1 MTIVLHPFE
10 RFASQLPKVR
20 IVFPKSRPQLL
31 LPVALWIEPSCI
43 VRFDEKASETQPT
56 IRVTPTPTTVMPT
69 VMESTTEV
77 PTPTRIEATQ
87 AVTEAPS
94 PTVKRLPSL
103 RPVNINADNL
113 QLPQGASPFQVERPN
128 HPSSARLSRPRLTE
142 EEIDA
147 LNRRAFNEENNSRS
161 VEAQQQ
167 EDEEVRLFLSMM
179 RETREMEQEY
189 FRKNSEEEE
198 TEPTVDVIYAL
209 DDAAFRIKQNE
220 RSEMKESEEEGVDSV
235 IVTDRVMRNITMGVD
250 AKVSQEKESSEEA
263 AEGEEEKEGEGE
275 QVEQEGEQ
283 GQEEQEGKEHEEEQG
298 EGEEGEEQ
306 KEGEQEGEEKK
317 EEQEQKG
324 KQEELEE
331 GKQEEQEEGK
341 QEEQEEQEQQ
351 STTTTPNSQQDPKP
365 GTQRPKEKKKSKTKP
380 SQRKNKNSAVAK
392 EVAAMAKYKKKL
404 AKEISRQTP
413 TKPKKIEFKPN
424 AAQSIY
430 LSQKKGK
437 GTAERRA

>member
-103 RPVNINADNL
+103 RPVNINADSL
-113 QLPQGASPFQVERPN
+113 QRPQGASPFQVERPN
-128 HPSSARLSRPRLTE
+128 HPSSARPSRPRLTE

-198 TEPTVDVIYAL
+198 AEPTVDVIYAL

-275 QVEQEGEQ
+275 Q
-283 GQEEQEGKEHEEEQG
+283 EGKEHEEEQG

-351 STTTTPNSQQDPKP
+351 STTTTPNSHPAAKP

-437 GTAERRA
+437 GMAERRA

>member
-1 MTIVLHPFE
+1 
-10 RFASQLPKVR
+10 
-20 IVFPKSRPQLL
+20 
-31 LPVALWIEPSCI
+31 
-43 VRFDEKASETQPT
+43 
-56 IRVTPTPTTVMPT
+56 MPT

-113 QLPQGASPFQVERPN
+113 QRPQGASPFQVERPH
-128 HPSSARLSRPRLTE
+128 HPSSARPSRPRLTE

-147 LNRRAFNEENNSRS
+147 LNRRTFNEENNSRS
-161 VEAQQQ
+161 TEAQQQ

-198 TEPTVDVIYAL
+198 AEPTVDVIYAL

-263 AEGEEEKEGEGE
+263 AEGEEGKEGEGE

-283 GQEEQEGKEHEEEQG
+283 GQEEHEGKEHEEEQG

-317 EEQEQKG
+317 EEQEQEQKG
-324 KQEELEE
+324 KQEEQEE

-351 STTTTPNSQQDPKP
+351 STTTTPNSQQAAKP
-365 GTQRPKEKKKSKTKP
+365 TTQRPKEKKKSKTKP

-437 GTAERRA
+437 GMAERRA

>member
-43 VRFDEKASETQPT
+43 VRFDEEASETQPT

-69 VMESTTEV
+69 VMESTTVV

-113 QLPQGASPFQVERPN
+113 QRPQGASPFQVERPH
-128 HPSSARLSRPRLTE
+128 HPSSARPSRPRLTE

-147 LNRRAFNEENNSRS
+147 LNRRTFNEENNSRS
-161 VEAQQQ
+161 TEVQQQ

-189 FRKNSEEEE
+189 FRKNSEEAEA
-198 TEPTVDVIYAL
+198 EPTVDVIYAL

-275 QVEQEGEQ
+275 Q
-283 GQEEQEGKEHEEEQG
+283 EGKEHEEEQG

-317 EEQEQKG
+317 EEQEQEQK
-324 KQEELEE
+324 

-341 QEEQEEQEQQ
+341 QVEQEEQEQQ
-351 STTTTPNSQQDPKP
+351 STTTTPNSHPAAKP
-365 GTQRPKEKKKSKTKP
+365 TTQRPKEKKSKTKP

>member
-113 QLPQGASPFQVERPN
+113 QRPQGASPFQVDRPN

-198 TEPTVDVIYAL
+198 AEPTVDVIYAL

-263 AEGEEEKEGEGE
+263 AEGEEGTEG
-275 QVEQEGEQ
+275 EGEQ
-283 GQEEQEGKEHEEEQG
+283 GQEEHEGKEHEEEQG

-351 STTTTPNSQQDPKP
+351 STTTTPNSQQAPKP

>member
-1 MTIVLHPFE
+1 MVSCVTNACASTCACTHARISLAFSSVMLFSITGFIPFIV
-10 RFASQLPKVR
+10 S
-20 IVFPKSRPQLL
+20 KSKPDVLL
-31 LPVALWIEPSCI
+31 LRQI
-43 VRFDEKASETQPT
+43 
-56 IRVTPTPTTVMPT
+56 
-69 VMESTTEV
+69 
-77 PTPTRIEATQ
+77 
-87 AVTEAPS
+87 
-94 PTVKRLPSL
+94 
-103 RPVNINADNL
+103 
-113 QLPQGASPFQVERPN
+113 
-128 HPSSARLSRPRLTE
+128 
-142 EEIDA
+142 
-147 LNRRAFNEENNSRS
+147 LN
-161 VEAQQQ
+161 
-167 EDEEVRLFLSMM
+167 MM

-198 TEPTVDVIYAL
+198 AEPTVDVIYAL

-263 AEGEEEKEGEGE
+263 AEGEEGKEG
-275 QVEQEGEQ
+275 EGEQ
-283 GQEEQEGKEHEEEQG
+283 GQEEHEGKEHEEEQG

-331 GKQEEQEEGK
+331 GKQEEQEE
-341 QEEQEEQEQQ
+341 QEQQ
-351 STTTTPNSQQDPKP
+351 STTTTPNSQQAPKP

>member
-1 MTIVLHPFE
+1 
-10 RFASQLPKVR
+10 
-20 IVFPKSRPQLL
+20 
-31 LPVALWIEPSCI
+31 
-43 VRFDEKASETQPT
+43 
-56 IRVTPTPTTVMPT
+56 MPT

-113 QLPQGASPFQVERPN
+113 QRPQGASPFQVERPN

-161 VEAQQQ
+161 VEVQQQ

-198 TEPTVDVIYAL
+198 AEPTVDVIYAL

-263 AEGEEEKEGEGE
+263 AEGEEGKEG
-275 QVEQEGEQ
+275 EGEQ
-283 GQEEQEGKEHEEEQG
+283 GQEEHEGKEHEEG
-298 EGEEGEEQ
+298 
-306 KEGEQEGEEKK
+306 
-317 EEQEQKG
+317 
-324 KQEELEE
+324 E

-351 STTTTPNSQQDPKP
+351 STTTTPNSQQAPKP